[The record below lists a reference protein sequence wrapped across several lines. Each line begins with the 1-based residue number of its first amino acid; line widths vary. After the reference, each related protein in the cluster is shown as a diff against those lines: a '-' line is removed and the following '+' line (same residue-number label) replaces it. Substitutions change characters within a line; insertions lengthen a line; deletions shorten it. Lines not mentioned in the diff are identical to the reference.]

1 MRGSTARFLN
11 GWLLRYSH
19 TPDRV
24 SCVDLDTVEGL

>member
-11 GWLLRYSH
+11 GGILRYSP

-24 SCVDLDTVEGL
+24 SCVDLDPVEGI